1 MIDIIT
7 VVFDEEISILKTQAQ
22 SINQYIDYNLI
33 NQIYVVIN
41 DKNLAPDQIDTAW
54 WGEFQDR
61 VVILSCRTFVTKFDC
76 SGWHSQQL
84 LKLLTSAISYTP
96 WSLILDAKTLFVKS
110 LTAADLFDSQGRPC
124 IGGTLPVQSV
134 FAPSQ
139 QAIQDLFNIKLQNQL
154 APAGVPFVI
163 NNQLTRRM
171 ITTIEQQVDQS
182 FVNWFQLQPD
192 VTEFLLYSGFI
203 LQQYSTY
210 DFLYNIDK
218 AAMRAV
224 NVAHT
229 EVNQFG
235 QLFKEMLLPHTSTV
249 SIHRWAWRDLTA
261 QQQQQYRDFLTGRG
275 LTCEL

>member
-1 MIDIIT
+1 
-7 VVFDEEISILKTQAQ
+7 
-22 SINQYIDYNLI
+22 
-33 NQIYVVIN
+33 
-41 DKNLAPDQIDTAW
+41 
-54 WGEFQDR
+54 
-61 VVILSCRTFVTKFDC
+61 
-76 SGWHSQQL
+76 
-84 LKLLTSAISYTP
+84 
-96 WSLILDAKTLFVKS
+96 
-110 LTAADLFDSQGRPC
+110 
-124 IGGTLPVQSV
+124 
-134 FAPSQ
+134 
-139 QAIQDLFNIKLQNQL
+139 
-154 APAGVPFVI
+154 
-163 NNQLTRRM
+163 M